1 MKISVISANVNIL
14 GIVYANFVY
23 MHYLRNATFQ
33 LHFNE
38 NNDVMA
44 FLSECT
50 DAPNSGSRVDKGP
63 NTWCFLG
70 GRHCVGSFAFTHLTS
85 QQVYAVGNLDAML

>member
-23 MHYLRNATFQ
+23 MHYLRNATFRF
-33 LHFNE
+33 HFNE

-63 NTWCFLG
+63 DTWRFSRWQASCGVLCI
-70 GRHCVGSFAFTHLTS
+70 HSPHLTAS
-85 QQVYAVGNLDAML
+85 LCSG